1 MGVVSDILSAVG
13 DLLGGGGEGEAP
25 QNAPSKQAYGGQ
37 FADESQ
43 AGYQAKAGK
52 TAKAGASGETLLTE
66 AGDLGN
72 GTPDNAPDTTSDLG
86 GATGTAAS
94 EKQAEAGKRR
104 DEIATKL
111 YGK

>member
-1 MGVVSDILSAVG
+1 MGSVFSGVVDLVG
-13 DLLGGGGEGEAP
+13 GLLGGGGEAAP

-43 AGYQAKAGK
+43 TGYQAKAAK
-52 TAKAGASGETLLTE
+52 TARSGASGDTLLTE

-72 GTPDNAPDTTSDLG
+72 GMPDNAADTSSDLG

>member
-1 MGVVSDILSAVG
+1 MGGVV
-13 DLLGGGGEGEAP
+13 DLLGGLVSSVLGGGSEA
-25 QNAPSKQAYGGQ
+25 QAPSKQAYGGQ

-43 AGYQAKAGK
+43 TGYQAKAAK
-52 TAKAGASGETLLTE
+52 TARSGASGETLLTE
-66 AGDLGN
+66 GGDLGS
-72 GTPDNAPDTTSDLG
+72 AMPDTTAPASSDLG
-86 GATGTAAS
+86 DSTGAA

>member
-1 MGVVSDILSAVG
+1 MGGVV
-13 DLLGGGGEGEAP
+13 DLLGGLVSGVLGGGSEA
-25 QNAPSKQAYGGQ
+25 QAPSKQAYGGQ

-43 AGYQAKAGK
+43 TGYQAKAAK
-52 TAKAGASGETLLTE
+52 TARSGASGETLLTE
-66 AGDLGN
+66 GGDLGN
-72 GTPDNAPDTTSDLG
+72 GMPDNAADTTSDLG